1 MPSKLIF
8 LDFLGILFG
17 IILLSHGGD
26 VLTKSSVDLSLK
38 FSVPKIII
46 GMTVVSFATS
56 APELIVSLNATLNG
70 FSNFAIGNV
79 IGSNIA
85 NIGLVLGIITIIYPI
100 TLQQRFYT
108 SDFPIL
114 MLSTFLFY
122 LLLITGNKISRGE
135 GIVLLVLI
143 SLILIYLF
151 LYQKKSIS
159 EFSDVGDTSK
169 ISIPKSIF
177 YVLFSGLL
185 LWLGSETLI
194 KSAISVANKYEIS
207 ERVISVTMVAIGTS
221 IPELAASVVASIK
234 KQNDLSIGN
243 LIGSNIFNLLVVIGI
258 TSTVLPIEQ
267 IDSKII
273 YNDML
278 WVILFSAIILPLAYL
293 KKRNVLSR
301 KKGIILLTLYL
312 IFIIPL
318 LIS

>member
-1 MPSKLIF
+1 M
-8 LDFLGILFG
+8 DFLGILFG

-26 VLTKSSVDLSLK
+26 ILTKSSVDLSLK

-56 APELIVSLNATLNG
+56 APELIVSINATLNG

-100 TLQQRFYT
+100 TLQQRFYY

-122 LLLITGNKISRGE
+122 ILLITGSKISRAE
-135 GIVLLVLI
+135 GIILIISI

-169 ISIPKSIF
+169 ISIPKSII

-221 IPELAASVVASIK
+221 IPELAASVAASIK

-273 YNDML
+273 FNDMV
-278 WVILFSAIILPLAYL
+278 WVILFSAIIFPLAYL
-293 KKRNVLSR
+293 KRKNVLTR

-318 LIS
+318 LLS

>member
-1 MPSKLIF
+1 M
-8 LDFLGILFG
+8 
-17 IILLSHGGD
+17 SHGGD
-26 VLTKSSVDLSLK
+26 ILTKSSVDLSLK

-100 TLQQRFYT
+100 TLQQRFYS

-122 LLLITGNKISRGE
+122 ILLITGSKISRAE
-135 GIVLLVLI
+135 GIILLVSI

-169 ISIPKSIF
+169 ISIPKSII

-207 ERVISVTMVAIGTS
+207 QRVISVTMVAIGTS

-258 TSTVLPIEQ
+258 TSTVLPIDQ

-273 YNDML
+273 FNDML

-293 KKRNVLSR
+293 KRRNILTR

-318 LIS
+318 LLS

>member
-1 MPSKLIF
+1 M
-8 LDFLGILFG
+8 DFLGILFG

-151 LYQKKSIS
+151 LYQKKSNS

-273 YNDML
+273 FNDML

-293 KKRNVLSR
+293 KRRNILTR

-318 LIS
+318 LLS

>member
-1 MPSKLIF
+1 M
-8 LDFLGILFG
+8 DFLGILFG

-26 VLTKSSVDLSLK
+26 ILTKSSVDLSLK

-56 APELIVSLNATLNG
+56 APELIVSINATLNG

-100 TLQQRFYT
+100 TLQQRFYS

-122 LLLITGNKISRGE
+122 ILLITANKISRAE
-135 GIVLLVLI
+135 GIILLVSI

-169 ISIPKSIF
+169 ISIPKSII

-273 YNDML
+273 FNDML

-293 KKRNVLSR
+293 KRRNILTR

-318 LIS
+318 ILS

>member
-1 MPSKLIF
+1 M
-8 LDFLGILFG
+8 LFG

-26 VLTKSSVDLSLK
+26 ILTKSSIDLSLK

-56 APELIVSLNATLNG
+56 APELIVSLNATLIG

-85 NIGLVLGIITIIYPI
+85 NIGLVLGIIIIIYPI
-100 TLQQRFYT
+100 TLQQRFYS

-122 LLLITGNKISRGE
+122 ILLITGSKISRAE
-135 GIVLLVLI
+135 GIILLVSI

-221 IPELAASVVASIK
+221 IPELAASVAASIK

-267 IDSKII
+267 VDSKII
-273 YNDML
+273 FNDML

-293 KKRNVLSR
+293 KRRNILTR

-318 LIS
+318 LLS

>member
-1 MPSKLIF
+1 M
-8 LDFLGILFG
+8 DFLGILFG

-26 VLTKSSVDLSLK
+26 ILTKSSVDLSLK

-70 FSNFAIGNV
+70 FSNFALGNV

-85 NIGLVLGIITIIYPI
+85 NIGLVLGIIIIIYPI

-108 SDFPIL
+108 SDFPLL

-122 LLLITGNKISRGE
+122 LLLITGNKISRVE
-135 GIVLLVLI
+135 GIIFLLTI

-159 EFSDVGDTSK
+159 EFSDVGDVSR
-169 ISIPKSIF
+169 ISITKSIF
-177 YVLFSGLL
+177 YVLFSGSL

-273 YNDML
+273 FNDML

-293 KKRNVLSR
+293 KRKNVLTR

-318 LIS
+318 LLS

>member
-1 MPSKLIF
+1 M
-8 LDFLGILFG
+8 DFLGILFG

-26 VLTKSSVDLSLK
+26 ILTKSSIDLSLK

-56 APELIVSLNATLNG
+56 APELIVSLNATLIG

-85 NIGLVLGIITIIYPI
+85 NIGLVLGIIIIIYPI
-100 TLQQRFYT
+100 TLQQRFYS

-122 LLLITGNKISRGE
+122 ILLITGSKISRAE
-135 GIVLLVLI
+135 GIILLVSI

-207 ERVISVTMVAIGTS
+207 QRVISVTMVAIGTS

-273 YNDML
+273 FNDML

-293 KKRNVLSR
+293 KRRNILTR
-301 KKGIILLTLYL
+301 KKGIILLTL
-312 IFIIPL
+312 
-318 LIS
+318 

>member
-1 MPSKLIF
+1 

-135 GIVLLVLI
+135 GFVLLVLI

-169 ISIPKSIF
+169 ISILKSIF

-273 YNDML
+273 FNDML

-293 KKRNVLSR
+293 KRRNILTR

-318 LIS
+318 ILS

>member
-1 MPSKLIF
+1 M
-8 LDFLGILFG
+8 DFLGILFG

-273 YNDML
+273 FSDML

-293 KKRNVLSR
+293 KRRNILTR

-318 LIS
+318 ILS

>member
-1 MPSKLIF
+1 

-26 VLTKSSVDLSLK
+26 ILTKSSVDISLK

-122 LLLITGNKISRGE
+122 LLLITGSKISRVE
-135 GIVLLVLI
+135 GIILLVLI
-143 SLILIYLF
+143 SLIITYLF

-159 EFSDVGDTSK
+159 EFSDVGDISK
-169 ISIPKSIF
+169 ISIPKSII
-177 YVLFSGLL
+177 YILFSGLL

-194 KSAISVANKYEIS
+194 KSAISIANRYEIS

-221 IPELAASVVASIK
+221 IPELAASVVASVK

-273 YNDML
+273 FNDML

-293 KKRNVLSR
+293 KRKNILTR

-318 LIS
+318 ILN

>member
-1 MPSKLIF
+1 M
-8 LDFLGILFG
+8 DFLGILFG

-100 TLQQRFYT
+100 NLQQRFYT

-122 LLLITGNKISRGE
+122 LLLITGNKISRVE
-135 GIVLLVLI
+135 GIILLVSI
-143 SLILIYLF
+143 SIILIYLF

-234 KQNDLSIGN
+234 KQNDISIGN

-273 YNDML
+273 FNDMF

-293 KKRNVLSR
+293 KRRNILTR

-318 LIS
+318 LLS

>member
-1 MPSKLIF
+1 M
-8 LDFLGILFG
+8 DFLGILFG

-267 IDSKII
+267 IEPKII
-273 YNDML
+273 FNDML

-293 KKRNVLSR
+293 KRKNVLTR

-318 LIS
+318 LLS

>member
-1 MPSKLIF
+1 M
-8 LDFLGILFG
+8 DFLGILFG

-26 VLTKSSVDLSLK
+26 ILTKSSVDLSLK

-100 TLQQRFYT
+100 TLQQRFYS

-122 LLLITGNKISRGE
+122 ILLITGSKISRAE
-135 GIVLLVLI
+135 GIILLVSI

-159 EFSDVGDTSK
+159 EFLDVGDTSK
-169 ISIPKSIF
+169 ISIPKSII

-207 ERVISVTMVAIGTS
+207 QRVISVTMVAIGTS

-267 IDSKII
+267 VDSKII
-273 YNDML
+273 FNDML

-293 KKRNVLSR
+293 KRRN
-301 KKGIILLTLYL
+301 ILTRNCLLYT
-312 IFIIPL
+312 
-318 LIS
+318 SDAADE

>member
-1 MPSKLIF
+1 M
-8 LDFLGILFG
+8 DFLGILFG
-17 IILLSHGGD
+17 VVLLSHGGD
-26 VLTKSSVDLSLK
+26 ILTKSSVDLSLK
-38 FSVPKIII
+38 FSIPKIII

-70 FSNFAIGNV
+70 FSNLAVGNV

-85 NIGLVLGIITIIYPI
+85 NIGLVLGLITIIYPI
-100 TLQQRFYT
+100 TLQQRFYS

-122 LLLITGNKISRGE
+122 ILLLTGNKISRVE
-135 GIVLLVLI
+135 GIMLLASI
-143 SLILIYLF
+143 ILILIYLF
-151 LYQKKSIS
+151 IYQKRSIS
-159 EFSDVGDTSK
+159 EFLDVGDTSK
-169 ISIPKSIF
+169 IFISKSILNI
-177 YVLFSGLL
+177 LFSGLL

-194 KSAISVANKYEIS
+194 KSAISVANKYDIS

-221 IPELAASVVASIK
+221 IPELAASIVASIK

-258 TSTVLPIEQ
+258 TSTVMPIEQ

-273 YNDML
+273 FNDML

-293 KKRNVLSR
+293 KRRNILTR
-301 KKGIILLTLYL
+301 KKGIILLIIYI
-312 IFIIPL
+312 IFITPL
-318 LIS
+318 ILG

>member
-1 MPSKLIF
+1 M
-8 LDFLGILFG
+8 DFLGILFG

-122 LLLITGNKISRGE
+122 LLLITGNKISRSE

-267 IDSKII
+267 IDSII
-273 YNDML
+273 IFNDML

-293 KKRNVLSR
+293 KRRNILTR

-318 LIS
+318 LLS

>member
-1 MPSKLIF
+1 M
-8 LDFLGILFG
+8 DFLGILFG

-159 EFSDVGDTSK
+159 EFLDVGDTSK

-267 IDSKII
+267 IESKII
-273 YNDML
+273 FNDML

-293 KKRNVLSR
+293 KRRNILTR

-318 LIS
+318 LLS